1 MTPWL
6 SVVIICWNSLANLQ
20 GLLASLPAALAGIGH
35 EIILVDN
42 GSSDGT
48 DRYIAATYP
57 DIVYRRLDRNRG
69 VAYARN
75 RGIELASGRYIWL
88 LDDDTVVNADAVGA
102 LINYMEAHSCC
113 GICACALRA
122 PDGALQ
128 RSYKLFPGLMP
139 KLRGLLGMEGTDPY
153 APEMSAGL
161 PFEPE
166 YVIGACQLVRREVF
180 DAVGLLDEHIFYG
193 PEDAD
198 FCLRARKVGW
208 HVVYLPAVSIV
219 HKWKRITSRR
229 PLSAIGRAHIRALFY
244 FYRKHRRLR

>member
-1 MTPWL
+1 MTPRL
-6 SVVIICWNSLANLQ
+6 SVVLICWNSLANLQ
-20 GLLASLPAALAGIGH
+20 GLFDSLPSALAGIGH
-35 EIILVDN
+35 EIILIDN
-42 GSSDGT
+42 GSTDGT
-48 DRYIAATYP
+48 DSYVAATHP
-57 DIVYRRLDRNRG
+57 EIVYRRLDRNHG

-88 LDDDTVVNADAVGA
+88 LDDDTVVNADAVRA
-102 LINYMEAHSCC
+102 LSNHMETNPDC

-128 RSYKLFPGLMP
+128 RSYKQYPGLLS
-139 KLRGLLGMEGTDPY
+139 KLCGLLGLNSADFY
-153 APEMSAGL
+153 AAEMSAGL

-180 DAVGLLDEHIFYG
+180 DDVGLLDEHIFYG

-198 FCLRARKVGW
+198 FCLRARKAGW
-208 HVVYLPAVSIV
+208 HVACLPSVSII

>member
-1 MTPWL
+1 MTPRL

-20 GLLASLPAALAGIGH
+20 GLLASLPAALAGIDH
-35 EIILVDN
+35 EIILTDN
-42 GSSDGT
+42 GSTDGT
-48 DRYIAATYP
+48 DGYIAVTHP
-57 DIVYRRLDRNRG
+57 EIVYRRLDRNRG

-75 RGIELASGRYIWL
+75 RGIEQASGRYIWL
-88 LDDDTVVNADAVGA
+88 LDDDTAVNAEAADA
-102 LINYMEAHSCC
+102 LISYMETHPDC

-128 RSYKLFPGLMP
+128 RSYKPFPGPLS
-139 KLRGLLGMEGTDPY
+139 KLRGLLGLGCADPY
-153 APEMSAGL
+153 AAEISAGCH
-161 PFEPE
+161 FEPE

-180 DAVGLLDEHIFYG
+180 ETVGLLDEHIFYG

-198 FCLRARKVGW
+198 FCLRTRKAGW
-208 HVVYLPAVSIV
+208 HVAYLPAVSII